1 MASRFDVL
9 RMALDEVAK
18 RAPKVVDAVGDVVK
32 NIDVAPVK
40 EAVKRVADDVVKA
53 SDSTPQMLSQ
63 PVGYRARETG
73 KGWQPLREHVRL
85 ENERGNKLFDTYKD
99 YADDGYEV
107 TWVAHT
113 PEDAG
118 AYTLSAKDIDAWKA
132 GKLDVDLSDID
143 EVDLGGATLVG
154 RDDEGGYLYIRR
166 LAGSDDWGWKGGK
179 PGEITSKDYWK
190 KRDIIEKM
198 GDTAAA
204 EVRLEKLDNK
214 VIEQFS
220 KSKYPHIR
228 GDEYSWSREQGPDEM
243 MRMFASIE
251 EAGVPRKWSGRFAE
265 VTLKGDSFYD
275 YSMIDRM
282 ADHMKS
288 MTDAQR
294 KTYLDTVEKITE
306 AWGELLPGETSE
318 ETGRFVAEAAKAAQE
333 LTPSQLEEYWA
344 LLPEW
349 TESLDDLANA
359 VKNF

>member
-1 MASRFDVL
+1 MNPLARAVYNIVAEGGDDVL
-9 RMALDEVAK
+9 RAAGRAAK
-18 RAPKVVDAVGDVVK
+18 K
-32 NIDVAPVK
+32 IDPRTAK
-40 EAVKRVADDVVKA
+40 EAVKRVADDVVEA
-53 SDSTPQMLSQ
+53 
-63 PVGYRARETG
+63 A
-73 KGWQPLREHVRL
+73 
-85 ENERGNKLFDTYKD
+85 
-99 YADDGYEV
+99 
-107 TWVAHT
+107 
-113 PEDAG
+113 
-118 AYTLSAKDIDAWKA
+118 
-132 GKLDVDLSDID
+132 
-143 EVDLGGATLVG
+143 
-154 RDDEGGYLYIRR
+154 
-166 LAGSDDWGWKGGK
+166 DDWGWKGGR

-190 KRDIIEKM
+190 ERDIIEKM

-204 EVRLEKLDNK
+204 EVRLGKLDNK

-265 VTLKGDSFYD
+265 VTLKGDSYYD
-275 YSMIDRM
+275 YSMIEKM

-306 AWGELLPGETSE
+306 SWGELLPGETSE

-349 TESLDDLANA
+349 TESLEDLSNA
-359 VKNF
+359 VRML